1 MNKKLN
7 TILFVLGATVV
18 NILTMLV
25 ILFFGIFLLGRLPEA
40 TQESAG
46 QFLFILV
53 FLVAIAGSFFSY
65 NKLIK
70 YISNK
75 IDMDKYFHPI
85 FKPRGGNKPKGDL

>member
-7 TILFVLGATVV
+7 TVLFILGATVV
-18 NILTMLV
+18 NILTMLI
-25 ILFFGIFLLGRLPEA
+25 ILFLGIFLIGKFLSEGA
-40 TQESAG
+40 QESIG

-53 FLVAIAGSFFSY
+53 FLLAIAGSFFAY
-65 NKLIK
+65 NRLIK

-85 FKPRGGNKPKGDL
+85 FKPRGGKKPE